1 MDDVST
7 KVLHTIR
14 ESQDWPIERWQ
25 RFTEIARMRNMTVD
39 ARLAECVLPV
49 LHEQRWTDH
58 EIQKI
63 ENIINE
69 KQEPE

>member
-1 MDDVST
+1 
-7 KVLHTIR
+7 
-14 ESQDWPIERWQ
+14 
-25 RFTEIARMRNMTVD
+25 MRNMTVD

-69 KQEPE
+69 KQERE